1 MCSAGRKVVWVVGWG
16 LFSVRP
22 EDHGLT
28 AEEAERSYERL
39 VSEHRET
46 EPLRG
51 WRLDLL
57 TGLDE
62 G

>member
-1 MCSAGRKVVWVVGWG
+1 MSDVTVCSAGCKVVWVVGWG

-39 VSEHRET
+39 VSEYREA

-51 WRLDLL
+51 
-57 TGLDE
+57 
-62 G
+62 